1 MSDFVVNNKKIIC
14 AMSVI
19 LGLVVLN
26 IEESV
31 PNGWSPICA
40 SLAQI
45 LIVVIPVGFLTS
57 WISDISTTR
66 LISELLPICNTAQKY
81 GIKNI
86 YDSFPFDEDIEFK
99 NDFIHSENL
108 YIVMNDGKQFLSN
121 NNELLEKRY
130 GGNNDKR
137 KTHIVLLDYRDE
149 ALIQMLTK
157 KNRHDGDYYK
167 DKIKNVIEY
176 HLKDKPVE
184 IYLNQFY
191 NTMAMIVTDK
201 YAIISLYREA
211 LGKGKVPHIVF
222 INNGKEGEYAKIRSD
237 VEELCKRAE
246 KHNVLSDQDK

>member
-1 MSDFVVNNKKIIC
+1 MSDFVVNKKLIC
-14 AMSVI
+14 AISII
-19 LGLVVLN
+19 LGFVVLCIGEKILTDWN
-26 IEESV
+26 Q
-31 PNGWSPICA
+31 ICV
-40 SLAQI
+40 SLAQVFI
-45 LIVVIPVGFLTS
+45 FVIPVAFWTS
-57 WISDISTTR
+57 WISDRSTTR

-108 YIVMNDGKQFLSN
+108 YIVMNDGKQFLSD

-137 KTHIVLLDYRDE
+137 KTHIVLLDYRNED
-149 ALIQMLTK
+149 LIQILTK
-157 KNRHDGDYYK
+157 KNRHDGDYYNN
-167 DKIKNVIEY
+167 KIKNVIEY